1 MPGYQCF
8 RGNIKRNG
16 DEAFIAEIGESCI
29 RGEDPSI
36 NEMKITK
43 QASCQRTPASS
54 FVPSLIWDSKAID
67 KVPNAVPKRVQ
78 TVINGRHTDQ
88 IQNNNLPALNTANL
102 NHYNNY
108 NNYNNHNQ
116 RYGDVQTSNS
126 LHSTVLSGG
135 GGGDSSY
142 PIGAVSNRPQISIIN
157 NDYYQAEQPII
168 KRKMVTVRPARVP
181 PFLNHNS
188 SSSFV
193 SMNAYLISC
202 IISITILSHFRFRS
216 L

>member
-29 RGEDPSI
+29 RGDDPSI

-67 KVPNAVPKRVQ
+67 KVPNTVPKRVQ

-88 IQNNNLPALNTANL
+88 IQNNNLPQLNTANL

-108 NNYNNHNQ
+108 NHNQ
-116 RYGDVQTSNS
+116 RYGDVPQTSNS

-135 GGGDSSY
+135 DSY

-168 KRKMVTVRPARVP
+168 KRKMVTTRPARVP

-188 SSSFV
+188 SSFV
-193 SMNAYLISC
+193 SQTNAYLISC
-202 IISITILSHFRFRS
+202 IISITILSRFRFTS